1 MSIPKIQEIENSLEW
16 KKINSTN
23 ITEGSSAT
31 FEEIKK
37 AREVMIAHESNGIL
51 LVTVIPRALSG
62 NWVKN
67 QSRDIYAS
75 MNVNFATGT
84 ITNGGKTDTST
95 WIQTVACR

>member
-37 AREVMIAHESNGIL
+37 QE
-51 LVTVIPRALSG
+51 
-62 NWVKN
+62 K
-67 QSRDIYAS
+67 
-75 MNVNFATGT
+75 
-84 ITNGGKTDTST
+84 
-95 WIQTVACR
+95 